1 MTFNSERVNHQN
13 SSLIAMENSLSKEN
27 LKSGLIF
34 FHRSLALVLLVDS
47 WESQLYRFWLQ

>member
-1 MTFNSERVNHQN
+1 MNFNSERLNHQN

-34 FHRSLALVLLVDS
+34 FRKSHALVLVDS